1 MPSYQITNYSTLAD
15 IINSVCRMV
24 GLPTTNDPAG
34 SSDAAIQ
41 QMVAAANMAGED
53 MMNLYDWQ
61 RLVKLYEITVQSDYP
76 GQLEKSFDL
85 PGDFWQFIDQTQW
98 NKDTRLPAIG
108 PVSAQ
113 VWQEIRIRMPKVV
126 LTFLW
131 QIRDQKLWIQ
141 SPPSSGQ
148 MFSFYYMSQGW
159 VIDQDD
165 TDLYKNE
172 ATKNGDTILFNTY
185 LMKLLTRVK
194 WLEMKGFDSSAAMRD
209 FQVNYENRKGDERG
223 AEILTMASPL
233 GLPYLNTLTNV
244 PDTGYGGVGY

>member
-1 MPSYQITNYSTLAD
+1 MSYQITNYATLAD
-15 IINSVCRMV
+15 IINHVCRMV
-24 GLPTTNDPAG
+24 GLPISSDPAG
-34 SSDAAIQ
+34 NNDPAIQ
-41 QMVAAANMAGED
+41 QMVAAVNMAGDD
-53 MMNLYDWQ
+53 MLNLYDWQ
-61 RLVKLYEITVQSDYP
+61 RLVKLYEISVQADYP
-76 GQLEKSFDL
+76 GQLEKSYDL

-141 SPPSSGQ
+141 SPPSSAQ
-148 MFSFYYMSQGW
+148 TFSFYYMSQGW
-159 VIDQDD
+159 VIDADD
-165 TDLYKNE
+165 PDLLKNE
-172 ATKNGDTILFNTY
+172 ATKNGDTILFNYY
-185 LMKLLTRVK
+185 LMRLLTRVK

-223 AEILTMASPL
+223 AEILSLARPL

-244 PDTGYGGVGY
+244 PDTGFGGVGY